1 METPEQRKKMQKR
14 TIFICGGM
22 TILIMDLV
30 TLAAYLTLK
39 LNEPHEYKV
48 QESTVSLYNNL
59 LSFFNEASEGVHPIP
74 TELISVTYKDSYLNL
89 VGIND
94 TNEITIKYQIDKD
107 NINDALKMFEK
118 SLPSIEGI
126 EIESAYTVQSKELNI
141 ENKEYKGI
149 ISTPIS
155 ENRYVSYTCRL
166 DDKNLCSYPHQLYNE
181 SGIYSDET
189 KSNIKDNQYL
199 YDLYHYIIYGQ

>member
-1 METPEQRKKMQKR
+1 METPEQRKKVQRR
-14 TIFICGGM
+14 TIFICGGI
-22 TILIMDLV
+22 TILIMDLI

-74 TELISVTYKDSYLNL
+74 TELISVTYKNSYLNL

-94 TNEITIKYQIDKD
+94 ANEITIRYQVNKD

-118 SLPSIEGI
+118 NLPPVEGI
-126 EIESAYTVQSKELNI
+126 EIESAYTIQSKELNI
-141 ENKEYKGI
+141 ESNEYKGF
-149 ISTPIS
+149 ISIS
-155 ENRYVSYTCRL
+155 PSDNRFVSYTCRL

-181 SGIYSDET
+181 SGLYTDET
-189 KSNIKDNQYL
+189 KANIKDNQYL
-199 YDLYHYIIYGQ
+199 YDLYHYIIYGK

>member
-1 METPEQRKKMQKR
+1 METPEQRKKIQKR
-14 TIFICGGM
+14 TIFICGGI

-39 LNEPHEYKV
+39 LYEPHEYKV
-48 QESTVSLYNNL
+48 KESTISLYNNL
-59 LSFFNEASEGVHPIP
+59 LSFFSEASEGVHPIP
-74 TELISVTYKDSYLNL
+74 NELISVTYKDSYLSL

-94 TNEITIKYQIDKD
+94 TNEITIKYQVDKN

-126 EIESAYTVQSKELNI
+126 EIESSYVIQNKELNI

-149 ISTPIS
+149 ISTSIS
-155 ENRYVSYTCRL
+155 DNRYVSYTCRL

-189 KSNIKDNQYL
+189 KANIKDNQYL
-199 YDLYHYIIYGQ
+199 YDLYHYIIYGK

>member
-1 METPEQRKKMQKR
+1 METSEQRKKTQKR
-14 TIFICGGM
+14 TIFICGGI

-74 TELISVTYKDSYLNL
+74 NELISVTYKDSYLSL

-94 TNEITIKYQIDKD
+94 TNEITIKYQVNKD
-107 NINDALKMFEK
+107 NINEALKMFEK
-118 SLPSIEGI
+118 NLPSIEGI

-141 ENKEYKGI
+141 ESKEYKGF
-149 ISTPIS
+149 ISIS
-155 ENRYVSYTCRL
+155 PSDNRFVSYTCRL

-181 SGIYSDET
+181 SGLYIEET
-189 KSNIKDNQYL
+189 KANIKDNQYL
-199 YDLYHYIIYGQ
+199 YDLYHYIIYGK

>member
-14 TIFICGGM
+14 TIFICGGI
-22 TILIMDLV
+22 TILIIDLV

-74 TELISVTYKDSYLNL
+74 TELISVTYKHSYLSL
-89 VGIND
+89 VGTND
-94 TNEITIKYQIDKD
+94 TNEITIKYQVDKD
-107 NINDALKMFEK
+107 NIIDALKMFEK
-118 SLPSIEGI
+118 NLPTIEGI

-141 ENKEYKGI
+141 ENKEYKGF
-149 ISTPIS
+149 ISIS
-155 ENRYVSYTCRL
+155 PSDNRFVSYTCRL

-181 SGIYSDET
+181 SGLYIDET
-189 KSNIKDNQYL
+189 KANIKDNQYL
-199 YDLYHYIIYGQ
+199 YDLYHYIIYGK